1 MFLRRN
7 RKRHQGEDYDYWALV
22 ESVRTAR
29 GPRQRVVA
37 TLGKLPGLDPAARV
51 GWEHIAEILDG
62 RAKPADFLAGPSQP
76 PAWATVDTRGVR
88 VERLRRFGDVFL
100 ALALWRRLKLDAF
113 FNEAMAP
120 GREEIPWGA
129 VACILTL
136 ARFCA
141 PSSELQIAD
150 FWYGKT
156 ALEDLL
162 GVGADKVGEQRLY
175 RGLDALLPHKE
186 GLFKHFQK
194 VYGELF
200 GTTYDLLLYDITS
213 TYFEGQAKGNP
224 QARRG
229 YSRDSRPDCLQVCI
243 ALVVTPEGLPLAYE
257 VFDGNRTDV
266 TTVEEIIDVMREK
279 YGQARRTWVMDR
291 GMVSEDNLD
300 TLREAGASYLVGTP
314 KSMLRRFERAL
325 LEEADWTQIQT
336 GAVEVKLCEGPE
348 GSRETFV
355 LCRSPLRKEKEKAMR
370 GRQVEKLEAA
380 LEQLKAAAAAP
391 TRALRE
397 LGRAERRVG
406 RLLARYSRAAHLFD
420 IRVTQSADPAA
431 PGKQRLSIQVTRKSE
446 LEDWAARAD
455 GCYLLR
461 TNLQGREAAELWKT
475 YIGLVQIEDSFR
487 IGKHDL
493 GLRPVFHHTAE
504 RTQAH
509 ILVCF
514 LALTMWRT
522 LQNWMESSG
531 LGTAPRKLLEELA
544 EVQFGRGVADRRRRG
559 TAAAHGQPSRAG
571 AGDPAR
577 PAGTGAARPPQT
589 NPKCSGENQRQ
600 KRQMPAKRQFFALKW
615 RKWANGNRAD
625 CSPADTTLTPQD
637 KSPPKISPAPYMTH

>member
-1 MFLRRN
+1 MFLKRSRRK
-7 RKRHQGEDYDYWALV
+7 KRGETYESWSLV

-37 TLGKLPGLDPAARV
+37 TLGKLPGLDIESRV
-51 GWEHIAEILDG
+51 GWEHIADILDG
-62 RAKPADFLAGPSQP
+62 KAKPADFLNM
-76 PAWATVDTRGVR
+76 PAEPQEWATVNTRGMR
-88 VERLRRFGDVFL
+88 VERLRRFGDVYL

-113 FNEAMAP
+113 FNEAMES

-129 VACILTL
+129 IACLLAL

-162 GVGADKVGEQRLY
+162 GVAQGQVNEQRLY
-175 RGLDALLPHKE
+175 RGLDALLPHKD
-186 GLFKHFQK
+186 GLFRHFQR

-213 TYFEGQAKGNP
+213 TYFEGTGKDNP

-229 YSRDSRPDCLQVCI
+229 YSRDSRPDCVQVCI

-257 VFDGNRTDV
+257 VFDGNRADV
-266 TTVEEIIDVMREK
+266 TTIEEIIEVMREK
-279 YGQARRTWVMDR
+279 YGQERRTWVMDR

-314 KSMLRRFERAL
+314 KSMLKQFERRL
-325 LEEADWTQIQT
+325 LEETDWTKIES
-336 GAVEVKLCEGPE
+336 GVEVKLCAGPE
-348 GSRETFV
+348 SSSEMFV

-370 GRQVEKLEAA
+370 GRQVEG
-380 LEQLKAAAAAP
+380 LEQALAKLKAATTAEK
-391 TRALRE
+391 RALRE
-397 LGRAERRVG
+397 RGRAERRVG
-406 RLLARYSRAAHLFD
+406 RLLSRYSRAAHLFE
-420 IRVTQSADPAA
+420 IEINEGADPAA
-431 PGKQRLSIQVTRKSE
+431 PGKKRLQVKVERKGE
-446 LEDWAARAD
+446 LEDWAALAD

-461 TNLQGREAAELWKT
+461 TNLEGKSAAELWKT
-475 YIGLVQIEDSFR
+475 YIGLTQIEDSFR

-493 GLRPVFHHTAE
+493 GLRPVFHHTEE

-514 LALTMWRT
+514 LALVMWRT
-522 LQNWMESSG
+522 LQLWMEGCG

-544 EVQFGRGVADRRRRG
+544 EVRSLDVVLP
-559 TAAAHGQPSRAG
+559 TG
-571 AGDPAR
+571 AGVELRLRTVSR
-577 PAGTGAARPPQT
+577 PEPHLAILLQRLGLMLPGRPKQIQNVVAT
-589 NPKCSGENQRQ
+589 LESK
-600 KRQMPAKRQFFALKW
+600 
-615 RKWANGNRAD
+615 NG
-625 CSPADTTLTPQD
+625 
-637 KSPPKISPAPYMTH
+637 KSPQREIFKL